1 MPGFWTIFCTFL
13 LFYFLIKVLG
23 KIENKRELFLK
34 LFRPFIILAEKND
47 IEDNGIEPLYN
58 WRIWNDLGD
67 LTERQ
72 VASYRFV
79 ANAIRSGGDVDLV
92 RGKGYLSLFLFESSK
107 SLLGGKHY
115 ISVISDLQK
124 LKLFCAEDSGLLIK
138 CDKTIAAIYLCFGE
152 PDKYINIM
160 EKYINCISDY
170 DCVANCIINVKYLI
184 GECVGPK
191 ELFGVKNKL
200 TKYGRENIDAI
211 LSVANNSI
219 ASNNEFWIDLI
230 EKTVKRNVL
239 EGKFYNFNLFDG
251 NPYSYSLNQRLLPK
265 KYKNRF
271 ISFCSDV
278 DFKNKTENF
287 SRECENLFRVS
298 KGIPKVGE
306 GWVNETK
313 LYYDLKSYFEN
324 YTLIH
329 QYRTKWLGLQ
339 SIDIFIEEYNIGIE
353 YQGIQHYRPVEF
365 FGGEDGFK
373 KTKERD
379 ERKKFLCKSHAVCL
393 IYVNEG
399 YDFQFIIN
407 QIRYFQIQFSV
418 SVSKRNKK
426 KSVEFFS

>member
-13 LFYFLIKVLG
+13 LFYFLVKVLG

-58 WRIWNDLGD
+58 YGIWNNLGG

-72 VASYRFV
+72 IASYRFV
-79 ANAIRSGGDVDLV
+79 VNAIRSGGDVDLV

-107 SLLGGKHY
+107 SLLDGKHY

-124 LKLFCAEDSGLLIK
+124 LKSFCAKGSELQIQ

-160 EKYINCISDY
+160 EKYINCISGY
-170 DCVANCIINVKYLI
+170 DDASNCIINVKYLI
-184 GECVGPK
+184 GEPINPK

-200 TKYGRENIDAI
+200 TKFGRENLDAV
-211 LSVANNSI
+211 LSFANS
-219 ASNNEFWIDLI
+219 SMVNNKEFWGDLI
-230 EKTVKRNVL
+230 KKTVKKNLL
-239 EGKFYNFNLFDG
+239 EEKFYNIHLFDR
-251 NPYSYSLNQRLLPK
+251 NPYSYLLNQRLLPE

-278 DFKNKTENF
+278 DFKNEAENF

-313 LYYDLKSYFEN
+313 LYYDLKSHFEK

-329 QYRTKWLGLQ
+329 QYRAKWLGLQ
-339 SIDIFIEEYNIGIE
+339 SIDIFIEEYNIGVE
-353 YQGIQHYRPVEF
+353 YQGIQHHRPVDF
-365 FGGEDGFK
+365 FGGDEGFK
-373 KTKERD
+373 KTVERD
-379 ERKKFLCKSHAVCL
+379 KRKKFLCETHGIWL

-399 YDFQFIIN
+399 YDFN
-407 QIRYFQIQFSV
+407 DVVNKIRFFQIQFAV
-418 SVSKRNKK
+418 SVLKRYKK
-426 KSVEFFS
+426 KF